1 MVLVMLYQTT
11 VKPNAADEMD
21 TIREG
26 FKVIYEKHGIN
37 VIGHWKS
44 LEHPNESLYMVQYES
59 EDDYQQ
65 KTRILHGD
73 EQYLRLTSQL
83 NEVRTDFKS
92 TKLTP
97 R

>member
-1 MVLVMLYQTT
+1 MLYQTT
-11 VKPNAADEMD
+11 VKPDAADQMD
-21 TIREG
+21 EIREG
-26 FKVIYEKHGIN
+26 FKVIYKKHGLN

-44 LEHPNESLYMVQYES
+44 IEHPNESFYIVQYES

-65 KTRILHGD
+65 KTKTLHGD

-83 NEVRTDFKS
+83 NEIRINFKS

-97 R
+97 K

>member
-1 MVLVMLYQTT
+1 MTIVMLYQTT
-11 VKPNAADEMD
+11 VKPDAADQMD
-21 TIREG
+21 EIREG
-26 FKVIYEKHGIN
+26 FKVIYKKHGLN

-44 LEHPNESLYMVQYES
+44 IEHPNESFYIVQYES

-65 KTRILHGD
+65 KTKTLHGD

-83 NEVRTDFKS
+83 NEIRINFKS

-97 R
+97 K